1 MGYVRS
7 SGGSFNAMPAQ
18 RPGNGKEKQRCRNR
32 SSICSFRDPERC
44 FIICRTRSEKGG
56 NCEGNVLHRRIMA
69 LNGMDPAGHQI
80 IAEQKF
86 KVCLFFFLLLTLKV
100 SAVVYGPRYVNVWDI
115 VKGGE
120 ENL

>member
-1 MGYVRS
+1 
-7 SGGSFNAMPAQ
+7 
-18 RPGNGKEKQRCRNR
+18 
-32 SSICSFRDPERC
+32 
-44 FIICRTRSEKGG
+44 
-56 NCEGNVLHRRIMA
+56 MA

-86 KVCLFFFLLLTLKV
+86 KVCFFFFFLLLALKV